1 MRQRDSTNRY
11 TLTQRETCAR
21 DGHRYQ
27 VEIMK
32 NTYLACIS
40 LAALVALS
48 GCLGIEKPKDESPP
62 PAPPGPL
69 AKAVAATVSASAAP
83 GVVGLVLWRG
93 RTEELQ
99 AAGVRVVGRA
109 APMSVNDRMGLGSC
123 TKAMT
128 SLMVARV
135 VETNPLSWSATLAE
149 TLDPGD
155 GKTDPG
161 WAQPTLL
168 DLLHHRSGMFSDAD
182 FVAAGFTTFPVFTGT
197 ATEQRQ
203 QLVSI
208 ALQQAPAVKR
218 GEFHYSNAGYA
229 TAALMAERAAGSDW
243 RTLMQQ
249 QVLLPLGISA
259 GFGWPG
265 EGLADGVAGH
275 KKIDG
280 RWAVIDPATTQLVPP
295 YYEPAGALA
304 MSLPNY
310 GKFLAAT
317 LDAMSGKPRIAGS
330 AAWATLLK
338 IVGDIPNGDAGP
350 VEETK
355 MPDACGWKVIN
366 HRGRAMWFHG
376 GSTDGFS
383 CYTFLV
389 PSAALAVT
397 MAANAGQDTIDLL
410 EQRGIQV
417 VDAYLDRE
425 GVPPVAMP
433 GSSG

>member
-1 MRQRDSTNRY
+1 
-11 TLTQRETCAR
+11 
-21 DGHRYQ
+21 
-27 VEIMK
+27 
-32 NTYLACIS
+32 
-40 LAALVALS
+40 
-48 GCLGIEKPKDESPP
+48 
-62 PAPPGPL
+62 
-69 AKAVAATVSASAAP
+69 
-83 GVVGLVLWRG
+83 
-93 RTEELQ
+93 
-99 AAGVRVVGRA
+99 
-109 APMSVNDRMGLGSC
+109 
-123 TKAMT
+123 
-128 SLMVARV
+128 MVARV
-135 VETNPLSWSATLAE
+135 VETGPLAWSATIAE
-149 TLDPGD
+149 TLGPGD

-168 DLLHHRSGMFSDAD
+168 DLLHHRSGMASDED
-182 FVAAGFTTFPVFTGT
+182 FVAAGFTTLPVFPGT

-229 TAALMAERAAGSDW
+229 TAALMAEQAAGSDW

-249 QVLLPLGISA
+249 RVLLPLGISA

-265 EGLADGVAGH
+265 QGLADGVAGH

-304 MSLPNY
+304 MSLPDY

-317 LDAMSGKPRIAGS
+317 LDAMRGKPRVAGA
-330 AAWATLLK
+330 AAWATLLG
-338 IVGDIPNGDAGP
+338 IVGDIPNGDVGP
-350 VEETK
+350 IAETEL
-355 MPDACGWKVIN
+355 PSACGWQVIK
-366 HRGRAMWFHG
+366 HRGREVWFHG
-376 GSTDGFS
+376 GLTDGFS
-383 CYTFLV
+383 CYTYLV

-397 MAANAGQDTIDLL
+397 MAANAGDTIDELSK
-410 EQRGIQV
+410 RGLQV